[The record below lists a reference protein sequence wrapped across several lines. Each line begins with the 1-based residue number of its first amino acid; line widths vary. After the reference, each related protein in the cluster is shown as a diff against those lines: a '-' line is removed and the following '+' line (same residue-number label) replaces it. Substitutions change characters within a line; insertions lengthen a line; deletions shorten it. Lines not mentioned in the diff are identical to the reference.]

1 MNIFPEG
8 SLDGNYKST
17 FDPDTDTPES
27 AVVIVNAFGFRE
39 DKSGHKIP
47 GPLNEELAHFTDQYF
62 PHLPIL
68 VSQDVAPALETLP
81 ALIIGVNSTSQV
93 TGGLKDPK
101 SAGTAGE
108 LISAKEFMVREDY
121 GLAIIVAQAFHV
133 ARVAR
138 MANKLNIVNAIP
150 EGLPSNFDSENN
162 QPWIHSVEDWKKRER
177 LTIGYLTLR
186 RMM

>member
-1 MNIFPEG
+1 MRIFPEG
-8 SLDGNYKST
+8 SFDGNYQPT
-17 FDPDTDTPES
+17 FNPNTETPEP

-39 DKSGHKIP
+39 DEVGHKVP
-47 GPLNEELAHFTDQYF
+47 GPLNEELAHFTDEYF
-62 PHLPIL
+62 SHLPIL
-68 VSQDVAPALETLP
+68 VSQDVAPALETP
-81 ALIIGVNSTSQV
+81 PTLIMGVNSTSQAS
-93 TGGLKDPK
+93 GGLKDPK

-108 LISAKEFMVREDY
+108 LLSAKEFMDSENY

-138 MANKLNIVNAIP
+138 MASKLDITTAIP
-150 EGLPSNFDSENN
+150 EGLPRNFDTENA
-162 QPWIHSVEDWKKRER
+162 QPWIHSIEDWKRRER

>member
-1 MNIFPEG
+1 MSIFPEG
-8 SLDGNYKST
+8 SFDGNYQST
-17 FDPDTDTPES
+17 FNPNTETPES

-39 DKSGHKIP
+39 DKAGHKVP
-47 GPLNEELAHFTDQYF
+47 GPLNEELAHFTDEYF
-62 PHLPIL
+62 SHLPIL
-68 VSQDVAPALETLP
+68 VSQDVAPALETIP
-81 ALIIGVNSTSQV
+81 SLIMGVNSTSQV

-108 LISAKEFMVREDY
+108 LLSAKEFMDREDY

-138 MANKLNIVNAIP
+138 MASKLNIVNAIP
-150 EGLPSNFDSENN
+150 EGLPGNFDSENT
-162 QPWIHSVEDWKKRER
+162 QLWIHSIEDWKKRER